1 MGPPE
6 LESQD
11 QNIRCPWALL
21 KPIDALGY
29 PAEHRESFGLVHLRV
44 ADPNKIGTRR
54 AFEAFNGTY

>member
-21 KPIDALGY
+21 MCPGNRGQLGGAAY
-29 PAEHRESFGLVHLRV
+29 NEGIEP
-44 ADPNKIGTRR
+44 KQK
-54 AFEAFNGTY
+54 EARILSQG